1 MKLNPDCIRDIL
13 LVIENTTTYHDSWD
27 WDFDNFDEPLL
38 NNYSHEEILY
48 HILQCKKAGL
58 VDGCEFYFGAD
69 AGTVCDL
76 SPYGHQF
83 LADIRSESVWN
94 KTKDIAQN
102 IGSNSLDVLKQISSG
117 VLTALIQSHLG
128 S

>member
-13 LVIENTTTYHDSWD
+13 LVIEEKTSYSNSWD
-27 WDFDNFDEPLL
+27 WDFDKFDEPTL
-38 NNYSHEEILY
+38 NAYSQEEIMY

-58 VDGCEFYFGAD
+58 IDGCEFYCGYD
-69 AGTVCDL
+69 AGTISDL
-76 SPYGHQF
+76 SPSGHQF

-94 KTKDIAQN
+94 KTKDISQN
-102 IGSNSLDVLKQISSG
+102 IGSNSLDVLKQISAG
-117 VLTALIQSHLG
+117 VLTALIQSYLG

>member
-1 MKLNPDCIRDIL
+1 MRLNPDCIRDIL

-38 NNYSHEEILY
+38 NNYSHEEIMY

-58 VDGCEFYFGAD
+58 VDGCEFYYGGD
-69 AGTVCDL
+69 AGTVSDL

-117 VLTALIQSHLG
+117 VLTALIQSYLR

>member
-38 NNYSHEEILY
+38 NNYSHEEIMY

-102 IGSNSLDVLKQISSG
+102 IGSNSLDVLKQISAG
-117 VLTALIQSHLG
+117 VLTALIQSYLG

>member
-83 LADIRSESVWN
+83 LANIRSESVWN

-102 IGSNSLDVLKQISSG
+102 IGSNSLDVLKQISAG